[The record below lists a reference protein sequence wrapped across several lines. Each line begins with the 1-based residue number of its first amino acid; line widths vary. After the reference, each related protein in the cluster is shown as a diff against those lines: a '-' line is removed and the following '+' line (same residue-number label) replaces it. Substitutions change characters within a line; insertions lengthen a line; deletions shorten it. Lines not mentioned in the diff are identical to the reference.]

1 MSTENP
7 SPVSA
12 ENPSPTAEQ
21 TTWGVGPWIGEW
33 PEDAGTPDAP
43 NPDSLL
49 DPELLA
55 NGDTRNVLDHFRYW
69 KMDAIIASL
78 DQRRHKYHVAIENWQ
93 HDLNIGSIVR
103 TANAFLA
110 AEVHIIGNRRW
121 NRRGAMVTDRYQHVR
136 HHATV
141 EEFVEWAKTAGV
153 GGSAMPI
160 IAIDNVP
167 GCQQIET
174 YKLPEECVL
183 LFGQEGPGLSE
194 AAIEAAE
201 VVLEITQ
208 FGSTRSINAS
218 AAAAITMH
226 SWVMQ
231 HVDFR

>member
-1 MSTENP
+1 MSEEVAMNANP
-7 SPVSA
+7 SP
-12 ENPSPTAEQ
+12 EQ
-21 TTWGVGPWIGEW
+21 TTWGVGPWAGDL
-33 PEDAGTPDAP
+33 PEGDHF
-43 NPDSLL
+43 

-55 NGDTRNVLDHFRYW
+55 GGDTRNVLDKYRYW
-69 KMDAIIASL
+69 TMAAIVADL
-78 DQRRHKYHVAIENWQ
+78 DIRRHNFHVAIENWQ

-110 AEVHIIGNRRW
+110 AEVHIIGHKRW

-136 HHATV
+136 HHNTV
-141 EEFVEWAKTAGV
+141 EEFIEWAKTGGDAGDRL
-153 GGSAMPI
+153 PI
-160 IAIDNVP
+160 LAIDNVP
-167 GCQQIET
+167 GCSQIET
-174 YKLPEECVL
+174 YVMPKNCVL

-194 AAIEAAE
+194 PAIAAAD

-231 HVDFR
+231 HVFAS

>member
-1 MSTENP
+1 MAERDNP
-7 SPVSA
+7 SH
-12 ENPSPTAEQ
+12 EQ
-21 TTWGVGPWIGEW
+21 TTWGLGPWQGEL
-33 PEDAGTPDAP
+33 PAEDFFDQ
-43 NPDSLL
+43 DLL
-49 DPELLA
+49 RE
-55 NGDTRNVLDHFRYW
+55 GDTRNVLDKYRYW
-69 KMDAIIASL
+69 KMEAIIADL
-78 DQRRHKYHVAIENWQ
+78 DIRRHKFHVAIENWQ

-110 AEVHIIGNRRW
+110 AEVHIIGHKRW

-136 HHATV
+136 HHNTV
-141 EEFVEWAKTAGV
+141 EEFVAWAK
-153 GGSAMPI
+153 SEQLPI

-167 GCQQIET
+167 GCQPIEK
-174 YKLPEECVL
+174 YSLPESCVL

-194 AAIEAAE
+194 AAIDASE

-231 HVDFR
+231 HVFSD

>member
-1 MSTENP
+1 VDNP
-7 SPVSA
+7 SH
-12 ENPSPTAEQ
+12 EQ
-21 TTWGVGPWIGEW
+21 TTWGVGPWQGEL
-33 PEDAGTPDAP
+33 PTEDFY
-43 NPDSLL
+43 

-55 NGDTRNVLDHFRYW
+55 AGDTRNVLDKYRYW
-69 KMDAIIASL
+69 KMEAIIADL
-78 DQRRHKYHVAIENWQ
+78 DIRRHKFHVAIENWQ

-110 AEVHIIGNRRW
+110 AEVHIIGHKRW

-136 HHATV
+136 HHNTV
-141 EEFVEWAKTAGV
+141 DEFVAWASGE
-153 GGSAMPI
+153 GLPI

-167 GCQQIET
+167 GCEQIEK
-174 YKLPEECVL
+174 YSLPESCVL

-194 AAIEAAE
+194 AAIAASK

-226 SWVMQ
+226 TWVMQ
-231 HVDFR
+231 HVFAD